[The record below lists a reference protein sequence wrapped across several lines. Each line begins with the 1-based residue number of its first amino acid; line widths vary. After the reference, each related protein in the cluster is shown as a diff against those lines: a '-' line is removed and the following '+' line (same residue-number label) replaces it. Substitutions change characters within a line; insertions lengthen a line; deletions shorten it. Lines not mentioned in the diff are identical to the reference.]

1 MDEPNRLGARPETRP
16 ASPAHSE
23 AKSSEGRQAGV
34 ARRSPAELAERALE
48 GEQSAGARLIRLLEN
63 QERDGIEGFAGMAEA
78 IEFVVHAS
86 AENPETNTV
95 MNERTDRFKIGERWV
110 EARVMGVFELRDGK
124 ISSWRDYF
132 DLAEFQSQMAG

>member
-1 MDEPNRLGARPETRP
+1 MSQNTDVIDRFVKAWSHKDIDELMSFFTDDAVYTNIPIDPP
-16 ASPAHSE
+16 
-23 AKSSEGRQAGV
+23 SEG
-34 ARRSPAELAERALE
+34 LE
-48 GEQSAGARLIRLLEN
+48 AIRKT
-63 QERDGIEGFAGMAEA
+63 IEGFAGMAEA

-95 MNERTDRFKIGERWV
+95 MNERTDRFKIGERWG